1 MPICIPDDL
10 PAKETLESEN
20 ISTIP
25 AERASHQDIRP
36 LRIAILNLMPTKID
50 TETQLLRLLG
60 NSPLQVEIELVRTAS
75 YESRHTPKEHLSRF
89 YTSFEEIK
97 KKRYDGLI
105 VTGAPVETM
114 PFEQVLYWKELCD
127 IFAWSEKN
135 VFSTF
140 NICWGAQAALYYFY
154 GIDKQLLPRKLFG
167 VYEHRLTAPNCPLVR
182 GFDER
187 FLAPHSRHTETP
199 LSDVLAHPEITPLAV
214 SDRAGLYIALARG
227 GRQVFVTGHS
237 EYDRDTLASEYFRDL
252 ERGLQ
257 TAKPEHYFPEDNELL
272 PPLYTWRGHA
282 NLLYVNWLNF
292 VYQETPFDL
301 GTLL

>member
-10 PAKETLESEN
+10 PAKETLEGEN

-36 LRIAILNLMPTKID
+36 LKIAILNLMPTKID

-60 NSPLQVEIELVRTAS
+60 NSPIQVEIDLVRTAS
-75 YESRHTPKEHLSRF
+75 YESKNTPKEHLARF
-89 YTSFEEIK
+89 YTSFDEIK
-97 KKRYDGLI
+97 KRRYDGLVI
-105 VTGAPVETM
+105 TGAPVETM
-114 PFEQVLYWKELCD
+114 PFEEVLYWRELCD

-154 GIDKQLLPRKLFG
+154 GIDKRPLPKKLFG
-167 VYEHRLTAPNCPLVR
+167 IYEHRVTAPNCPLVR

-187 FLAPHSRHTETP
+187 FFAPHSRHTETP
-199 LSDVLAHPEITPLAV
+199 LSEIARHPEITPLAV

-252 ERGLQ
+252 ERGL
-257 TAKPEHYFPEDNELL
+257 TIEKPEHYFPENNELL
-272 PPLYTWRGHA
+272 PPVNTWRGHA
-282 NLLYVNWLNF
+282 NLLYVNWVNF

-301 GTLL
+301 TNLL